1 MDEAKKYGVV
11 AFFGALAIV
20 SSMAADISDFLSGIV
35 LGFGCAI
42 IVFALY
48 KMATLAAKAKKQD
61 QPQDSEN

>member
-20 SSMAADISDFLSGIV
+20 SSMAADISDFLSGIM

-48 KMATLAAKAKKQD
+48 KMVTLAAEAKKQA
-61 QPQDSEN
+61 QSQENE